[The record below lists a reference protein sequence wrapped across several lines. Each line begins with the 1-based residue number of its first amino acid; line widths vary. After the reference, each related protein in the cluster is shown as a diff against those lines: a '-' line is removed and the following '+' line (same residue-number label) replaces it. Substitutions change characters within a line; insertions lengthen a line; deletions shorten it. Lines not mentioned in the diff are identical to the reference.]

1 MQTRYDL
8 TYSTFQNLLFS
19 KFIYKYQTNLES
31 ETCAYEDQ
39 WRCGSGECISLDQLC
54 DYSSDCIDGSG
65 IVNSVQEGCVKC
77 FVVENHNK
85 KMKQRTSDS

>member
-1 MQTRYDL
+1 MYATSHFL
-8 TYSTFQNLLFS
+8 KNLEG
-19 KFIYKYQTNLES
+19 KNIYQVNKLSQLKPPLVNSFNKYQTNLES

-65 IVNSVQEGCVKC
+65 I
-77 FVVENHNK
+77 
-85 KMKQRTSDS
+85 R

>member
-65 IVNSVQEGCVKC
+65 IRWGYFSK
-77 FVVENHNK
+77 
-85 KMKQRTSDS
+85 